1 MSGRYYRASQ
11 NWGNQLWNYIHS
23 ITIIDFDDCNV
34 NKKFGLEIYECLKT
48 LKLPCKHCQKE
59 LDEEINNIDIDKLTE
74 SMYLF
79 KWSYNF
85 HNKINA
91 KLNKSILIYEDA
103 IKIHTN
109 KI

>member
-1 MSGRYYRASQ
+1 MK
-11 NWGNQLWNYIHS
+11 I
-23 ITIIDFDDCNV
+23 
-34 NKKFGLEIYECLKT
+34 

-59 LDEEINNIDIDKLTE
+59 LDEEINNIDIDRLTE

-91 KLNKSILIYEDA
+91 KLNKTTLLTYEDA

-109 KI
+109 KIKIISIGIIWLKIIILLNYYHQDKIFNIISYF